1 MDGKNFLLADLLQH
15 LLVHKL
21 AALIRQVVAVA
32 DHELVHRVLA
42 FEVGVGGVDALLL
55 DLLLL
60 LLELVHK
67 ICFLNN
73 NKLIK
78 LYNHNVFSQ
87 LNNQSLIR
95 LALIIGEEME
105 VLGGPEVAPEQTTRR
120 GQRRQRTDHK
130 VWVRIGL
137 SEDGGLRQ
145 SLVLQWGQLVNELIV
160 YVLVLGN

>member
-1 MDGKNFLLADLLQH
+1 M
-15 LLVHKL
+15 VHEL
-21 AALIRQVVAVA
+21 AALVGQVVAVA

-55 DLLLL
+55 L

-78 LYNHNVFSQ
+78 LYNHDVFSQ

-105 VLGGPEVAPEQTTRR
+105 VLGGPEVAPEQTTGR
-120 GQRRQRTDHK
+120 GQRQQRTDCK
-130 VWVRIGL
+130 VWVGMGL
-137 SEDGGLRQ
+137 IKVKCL
-145 SLVLQWGQLVNELIV
+145 L
-160 YVLVLGN
+160 